1 MNKIG
6 LILKREYLTRVKKR
20 SFIIMTFL
28 GPLLMASVWIIAIVL
43 STQSEGV
50 KIVEVIDET
59 SIFYN
64 KFKDTD
70 DLRFV
75 YVSDDLRTAR
85 EKLKDSEHF
94 GILYIPL
101 PPYSLPKSVYLY
113 SNGNP
118 GLSMKSYIQ
127 NSVERILKDK
137 KLLDTYG
144 INSED
149 LASVESNISL
159 VVRDLETEEESYA
172 EVTWALGFIG
182 GMLIYMFIFMYG
194 AQVMRGVIEEKTSRI
209 VEVIVSSAKPFQL
222 MTGKIIGIAMVGL
235 TQFLLWIFL
244 TLAIVSV
251 FGIIYG
257 GQVDQT
263 DLDNALGSGTGGMM
277 RIDPS
282 AQGLDE
288 TTINLEDADV
298 QSKIMDIIGSI
309 NAPLMIFS
317 FIFLFLGGYLLYAAL
332 FAAIGSAV
340 DNEADTQQF
349 MMPVT
354 IPLVLAIVVGLSFVL
369 NNPDGQVAYWLS
381 IFPLTSPVVMMIRIP
396 FGGVEIVKDILPA
409 ALLLILG
416 FIGTTWLAA
425 KIYRTGILLYG
436 KKVTYKELWK
446 WVRYH

>member
-28 GPLLMASVWIIAIVL
+28 GPILMATVWILAIVL
-43 STQSEGV
+43 AQRSEGV
-50 KIVEVIDET
+50 KVIEVIDET
-59 SIFYN
+59 SIFFN
-64 KFKDTD
+64 ELKDKD
-70 DLRFV
+70 DIRFV
-75 YVSDDLRTAR
+75 YISDDLRSAR
-85 EKLKDSEHF
+85 EKLADSEHF

-101 PPYSLPKSVYLY
+101 PTYSEPKTVYLY

-118 GLSMKSYIQ
+118 GLSLKSYIQ
-127 NSVERILKDK
+127 NSVERIMKDK

-144 INSED
+144 ITSDD
-149 LASVESNISL
+149 LASVQSDISL

-222 MTGKIIGIAMVGL
+222 MAGKIIGIAFVGL
-235 TQFLLWIFL
+235 TQFMLWIVL
-244 TLAIVSV
+244 TLAIVGV
-251 FGIIYG
+251 FGLIYG
-257 GQVDQT
+257 GSMDQQEVT
-263 DLDNALGSGTGGMM
+263 EALGSRPGGIMS
-277 RIDPS
+277 IDPS
-282 AQGLDE
+282 QQGLDE
-288 TTINLEDADV
+288 TAINIEEAGIE
-298 QSKIMDIIGSI
+298 SKILDIVGSI

-332 FAAIGSAV
+332 FAALGSAV
-340 DNEADTQQF
+340 DNETDTQQF
-349 MMPVT
+349 MMPIT

-369 NNPDGQVAYWLS
+369 NNPDGQVAYWMS

-396 FGGVEIVKDILPA
+396 FGGVEIVKDIIPA
-409 ALLLILG
+409 AILLIAG
-416 FIGTTWLAA
+416 FIATTWLAA

-446 WVRYH
+446 WVRHS